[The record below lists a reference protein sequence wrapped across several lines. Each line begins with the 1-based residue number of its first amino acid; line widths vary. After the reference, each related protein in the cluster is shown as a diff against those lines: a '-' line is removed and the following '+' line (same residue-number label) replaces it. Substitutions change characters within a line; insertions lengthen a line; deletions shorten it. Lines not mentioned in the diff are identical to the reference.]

1 MRTFSARRGIW
12 PRARPRPKR
21 FGFPVERLV
30 VHQDAP
36 LPDPAIDAAVQ
47 ASSASLII
55 ARWPA
60 QRYQMPRAVASW
72 ERIVIPAGTLT
83 YWGIACQGGPT
94 TQKSLPPGA
103 RLASFES
110 CQQNSGSIDA
120 FEAIVRDS
128 FDGYGNHYRANPY
141 LDSSTVVEGYVE
153 WALATLRSDPGSVLT
168 LDVGGE
174 LAGFATLHFDAGRI
188 EVLLAGMASWAQG
201 RGWYQALLAGAC
213 EAGIRGRRQDLV
225 ISTQVE
231 NVAVQRAWIKAGLT
245 PRGAIVTVHAL
256 HPSVVRQRL

>member
-1 MRTFSARRGIW
+1 MAYEDFLGSAW
-12 PRARPRPKR
+12 DMAPSSTETER

-72 ERIVIPAGTLT
+72 KRIVIPAGTLS

-110 CQQNSGSIDA
+110 RQQNSGSIDA

-141 LDSSTVVEGYVE
+141 LNSSTVVEGYVE
-153 WALATLRSDPGSVLT
+153 WALATLRSAPGSVLT
-168 LDVGGE
+168 LDMGRRAGGFRDAALRRRTNRGPSCWNGVVG
-174 LAGFATLHFDAGRI
+174 AGTWVVPSTPGRR
-188 EVLLAGMASWAQG
+188 L
-201 RGWYQALLAGAC
+201 
-213 EAGIRGRRQDLV
+213 RGRDTWAKTR
-225 ISTQVE
+225 
-231 NVAVQRAWIKAGLT
+231 
-245 PRGAIVTVHAL
+245 PRDL
-256 HPSVVRQRL
+256 HPG